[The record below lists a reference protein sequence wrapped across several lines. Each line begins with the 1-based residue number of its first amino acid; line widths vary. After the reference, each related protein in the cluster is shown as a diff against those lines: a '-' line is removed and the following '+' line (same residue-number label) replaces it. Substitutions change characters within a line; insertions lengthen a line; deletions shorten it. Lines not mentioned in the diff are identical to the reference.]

1 MYRFLILL
9 LIEMTSAY
17 KELFRDEPFWAEKEA
32 RERAEAL
39 AVEAEAAK
47 PFRLPE
53 QLLKMCSAAEELRVE
68 GEETIFNDRF
78 GSFSLMEPSLEL
90 LEGAAMMIAQRERQ
104 RRRQRGGHS
113 FLDPRNV
120 SASFNDFAAPRRH
133 PNTPCCLPSSLNV
146 QSAESVG
153 LYDPRSSSA
162 QVKQQQR
169 DCDATAVGRVLRAYS
184 FVRRMKQGC
193 ARFAASVAGDFS
205 KSANAGSLLRRRLRE
220 IEEHIVGGR
229 SGDVDVFF
237 FLTVASITPG
247 TSSNRGTSKGGFRLQ
262 ASLEQVLQS
271 LLSADRYPWI
281 AAVVVEVAHADIVDS
296 AALVER
302 CFRPTI
308 MTDSRTVDKAGS
320 SMDPAAA
327 AGVQAES
334 VLYQVATPR
343 RSSKKRRSFF
353 DGNCSGSALQ
363 RALRAWH
370 TAAAA
375 PAL

>member
-120 SASFNDFAAPRRH
+120 ELPRVIS
-133 PNTPCCLPSSLNV
+133 C
-146 QSAESVG
+146 
-153 LYDPRSSSA
+153 
-162 QVKQQQR
+162 
-169 DCDATAVGRVLRAYS
+169 
-184 FVRRMKQGC
+184 
-193 ARFAASVAGDFS
+193 
-205 KSANAGSLLRRRLRE
+205 
-220 IEEHIVGGR
+220 I
-229 SGDVDVFF
+229 F
-237 FLTVASITPG
+237 FLTM
-247 TSSNRGTSKGGFRLQ
+247 SK
-262 ASLEQVLQS
+262 
-271 LLSADRYPWI
+271 
-281 AAVVVEVAHADIVDS
+281 
-296 AALVER
+296 
-302 CFRPTI
+302 
-308 MTDSRTVDKAGS
+308 
-320 SMDPAAA
+320 
-327 AGVQAES
+327 
-334 VLYQVATPR
+334 
-343 RSSKKRRSFF
+343 
-353 DGNCSGSALQ
+353 
-363 RALRAWH
+363 
-370 TAAAA
+370 
-375 PAL
+375 